1 MSFNIC
7 VLASGSKGNA
17 ALISTDKTK
26 ILLDAG
32 ISCRSIEQKLKSIG
46 HKAQELDAVLITHC
60 HWDHI
65 SGVKTLVKK
74 YNLSVYS
81 YYRNYRQLASILGS
95 SGRNIIELDGND
107 FFIKEITVSP
117 FELMHDIHCFG
128 YSFYSRGKKITVMTD
143 MGKITEYA
151 KISAK
156 DSDILMIESNHDVQ
170 KLMSNKKYP
179 QDLKERIISDQ
190 GHLSNDLCAN
200 ALSELITEGGRQI
213 ILAHLSQEN
222 NTPELAYTITAN
234 ALNNRGIEAGKDV
247 KLYIAS
253 QHKIG
258 EILSA
263 V

>member
-32 ISCRSIEQKLKSIG
+32 ISCRSIEQKLKSVG
-46 HKAQELDAVLITHC
+46 HRAQELDAVLITHC

-65 SGVKTLVKK
+65 SGIKTLVKK
-74 YNLSVYS
+74 YDLNVYT
-81 YYRNYRQLASILGS
+81 YYQNYGRLVSILGS
-95 SGRNIIELDGND
+95 GKNIIELDGND

-143 MGKITEYA
+143 VGKITDYVR
-151 KISAK
+151 SRAK
-156 DSDILMIESNHDVQ
+156 DSNILMIESNHDVQ
-170 KLMSNKKYP
+170 KLMSNRKYP
-179 QDLKERIISDQ
+179 QNLKDRIISDQ
-190 GHLSNDLCAN
+190 GHLSNDLCAD
-200 ALSELITEGGRQI
+200 ALTQLITEEGRQVV
-213 ILAHLSQEN
+213 LAHLSQEN

-234 ALNNRGIEAGKDV
+234 ALKNRGIEAGKDI
-247 KLYIAS
+247 KLCVAS
-253 QHKIG
+253 QHKVS
-258 EILSA
+258 EILS
-263 V
+263 VV